1 MALFK
6 DSKTPNL
13 VGSEASQG
21 ESLGASSW
29 PSSALCQVSFPLN
42 FESAII
48 QMNLPNT
55 VKETT
60 IYKVVGHQG
69 DCLKPLQL
77 APPFINI
84 LIHHNLGDVK
94 ISVHTQPFELNRD
107 HFASSKTILQE
118 DGTLHS
124 QPSREF

>member
-21 ESLGASSW
+21 QSPGASSR

-48 QMNLPNT
+48 QMNLPNI
-55 VKETT
+55 VKETA
-60 IYKVVGHQG
+60 IYKG
-69 DCLKPLQL
+69 CW
-77 APPFINI
+77 
-84 LIHHNLGDVK
+84 
-94 ISVHTQPFELNRD
+94 
-107 HFASSKTILQE
+107 ASR
-118 DGTLHS
+118 G
-124 QPSREF
+124 